1 MIALGVR
8 LGHLLDLDAA
18 LGGAHQQDPAL
29 RAVEDRGEV
38 ELLDDVR
45 GRPDEDLAHGHALDV
60 HPEDRDATASASSGG
75 ARELHAAGLAAPA
88 DEDLGLDDDLAR
100 QPAAE
105 EPLGR
110 RPRLGRGVG
119 DLPGRDRQA
128 LGDEQRLGVGFV
140 EFHARQAPVGWT
152 VTGTA
157 MVPRRLRGDAPLTE
171 SGTERGRR
179 LAILIERGHV
189 GRATAEGRDAAR
201 PRGASAEGRS

>member
-1 MIALGVR
+1 MASGFALGD
-8 LGHLLDLDAA
+8 LLDLHAA

-45 GRPDEDLAHGHALDV
+45 GRPDQDLAHGHALDV
-60 HPEDRDATASASSGG
+60 HAEDLRRDGLRFVRG
-75 ARELHAAGLAAPA
+75 ARELHATGFPAPT
-88 DEDLGLDDDLAR
+88 DEDLGLDDDLVGTR
-100 QPAAE
+100 AE
-105 EPLGR
+105 ESFRR

-119 DLPGRDRQA
+119 DLPCRDRQA

-152 VTGTA
+152 LMGTA
-157 MVPRRLRGDAPLTE
+157 MVPRRPRSDAPPTE

-179 LAILIERGHV
+179 LAILVERGHV